1 VTDSSAQL
9 TYKKIF
15 YFWLPLA
22 ATWIM
27 MSVEGPF
34 LAALIARSSEP
45 TFNLA
50 AYGVAYSLALI
61 IEAPIIM
68 IMSASIALVKN
79 SQSFYKLRNYT
90 YAANGLITLVMLIV
104 ITPPVFYFITEDLI
118 GLPVEV
124 STLTHIATIILI
136 PWPGAIGYRRFYQG
150 ILINNNLTRRVA
162 YGTVIRLLSMSF
174 CATVLYISDFVEG
187 VVVGAASLSF
197 AVIMEAVA
205 VRFMVRTTVKKIKS
219 DVSSSGQ
226 ILTYKEI
233 NKFYYP
239 LALTSFI
246 GLGVRTTVKKIKSDE
261 SSSGQILTYKEINKF
276 YYPLALT
283 SFIGL
288 GVQPLVTFFVGQSRM
303 AIESLAV
310 LPVVTS
316 FVFVFRALG
325 LSYQEVIIALIGE
338 RKEKFNPLLN
348 FAIVLAVILVSVLA
362 LFAFT
367 PLADFW
373 FITVS
378 GLSEPLAEFAHLPL
392 MIMFFFPAL
401 TVLISVQRGVLVA
414 AKNTK
419 PITAGT
425 VTEFVTIVILL
436 LILISNMNLVGAVA
450 AVIAIIAGRLAA
462 NMYLMPATI
471 KSIKSE

>member
-1 VTDSSAQL
+1 LTDSSAQL

-45 TFNLA
+45 KFNLA

-68 IMSASIALVKN
+68 IMSASIALVKDR
-79 SQSFYKLRNYT
+79 QSFYKLRNFT
-90 YAANGLITLVMLIV
+90 YAANGLITLVMLIL
-104 ITPPVFYFITEDLI
+104 ITPPVFYFITEGLI

-124 STLTHIATIILI
+124 SKLTHIATIILI

-150 ILINNNLTRRVA
+150 ILINHNLTRRVA
-162 YGTVIRLLSMSF
+162 YGTVIRLLSMSL
-174 CATVLYISDFVEG
+174 CATVLYISDLVEG
-187 VVVGAASLSF
+187 VIVGAASLAF
-197 AVIMEAVA
+197 AVTMEAIA
-205 VRFMVRTTVKKIKS
+205 IRFMVRGTVKKIKS
-219 DVSSSGQ
+219 DDSSSQ
-226 ILTYKEI
+226 QVLTYGEI

-239 LALTSFI
+239 LALTS
-246 GLGVRTTVKKIKSDE
+246 L
-261 SSSGQILTYKEINKF
+261 
-276 YYPLALT
+276 
-283 SFIGL
+283 IGL

-303 AIESLAV
+303 ALESFAV

-316 FVFVFRALG
+316 FVFIFRALG

-338 RKEKFNPLLN
+338 MKEKFKPLLK
-348 FAIVLAVILVSVLA
+348 FAIALAAVLVAVLA

-378 GLSEPLAEFAHLPL
+378 GLDESLADFAHLPL

-401 TVLISVQRGVLVA
+401 TVLISIQRGVLVA
-414 AKNTK
+414 AKYTK
-419 PITAGT
+419 PTTVGTAI
-425 VTEFVTIVILL
+425 EFFTIILA
-436 LILISNMNLVGAVA
+436 LIISINYLDFVGAVA
-450 AVIAIIAGRLAA
+450 ATIAFVAGRIAA
-462 NMYLMPATI
+462 NIYLMSAMVRSL
-471 KSIKSE
+471 KN

>member
-45 TFNLA
+45 KFNLA

-79 SQSFYKLRNYT
+79 SQSFYKLRNFT

-104 ITPPVFYFITEDLI
+104 ITPPVFYFVAEGLI
-118 GLPVEV
+118 GLPNEV
-124 STLTHIATIILI
+124 SRLTHIATIILL
-136 PWPGAIGYRRFYQG
+136 PWPAAIGYRRFYQG

-162 YGTVIRLLSMSF
+162 YGTVIRLLSMLV
-174 CATVLYISDFVEG
+174 CALILFLTDFVEG
-187 VVVGAASLSF
+187 VIVGAASLSF

-219 DVSSSGQ
+219 DESPSGQ
-226 ILTYKEI
+226 ILTY
-233 NKFYYP
+233 
-239 LALTSFI
+239 
-246 GLGVRTTVKKIKSDE
+246 R
-261 SSSGQILTYKEINKF
+261 EINKF

-338 RKEKFNPLLN
+338 KREKFKPLLN
-348 FAIVLAVILVSVLA
+348 FAIVLAVILVAVLA

-378 GLSEPLAEFAHLPL
+378 GLSEPLADFAHLPL

-414 AKNTK
+414 AKNTR
-419 PITAGT
+419 PITGGT
-425 VTEFVTIVILL
+425 VTEFVTIVIVMM
-436 LILISNMNLVGAVA
+436 ILISNMNLVGAVA
-450 AVIAIIAGRLAA
+450 AVIALILGRLAS
-462 NMYLMPATI
+462 NIYLMRSTVRSL
-471 KSIKSE
+471 KN

>member
-45 TFNLA
+45 KFNLA

-68 IMSASIALVKN
+68 IMSASIALVKD
-79 SQSFYKLRNYT
+79 SQSFYKLRNFT
-90 YAANGLITLVMLIV
+90 YATNGLITLVMLIV
-104 ITPPVFYFITEDLI
+104 ITPPVFYFLTEDLI
-118 GLPVEV
+118 GLPIEV

-162 YGTVIRLLSMSF
+162 YGTVIRLLSMSL

-187 VVVGAASLSF
+187 VVVGAVSLSF
-197 AVIMEAVA
+197 AVIMEAIA
-205 VRFMVRTTVKKIKS
+205 IRFMVRTTVKKIKLEN
-219 DVSSSGQ
+219 SSSEQ
-226 ILTYKEI
+226 
-233 NKFYYP
+233 
-239 LALTSFI
+239 
-246 GLGVRTTVKKIKSDE
+246 V
-261 SSSGQILTYKEINKF
+261 LTYKEINKF

-338 RKEKFNPLLN
+338 KKEKFKPLLN

-378 GLSEPLAEFAHLPL
+378 GLSESLAEFAHLPL
-392 MIMFFFPAL
+392 MILFFFPAL
-401 TVLISVQRGVLVA
+401 TVLISIQRGVLVA

-419 PITAGT
+419 PITVGT
-425 VTEFVTIVILL
+425 ITEFVAIVLA
-436 LILISNMNLVGAVA
+436 LIIFINHLNFVGAVA
-450 AVIAIIAGRLAA
+450 ATIAFVVGRIAS
-462 NMYLMPATI
+462 NIYLTPSALRST
-471 KSIKSE
+471 K

>member
-1 VTDSSAQL
+1 MTDSSTQL

-27 MSVEGPF
+27 MSIEGPF

-45 TFNLA
+45 KFNLA

-79 SQSFYKLRNYT
+79 SQSFYKLRNFT
-90 YAANGLITLVMLIV
+90 YAANGLITLIMLIV
-104 ITPPVFYFITEDLI
+104 VTPPVFYFITEDLI

-162 YGTVIRLLSMSF
+162 YGTIIRLLSMSL
-174 CATVLYISDFVEG
+174 CATILYISDFVEG

-205 VRFMVRTTVKKIKS
+205 IRFMVRTTVKKINS
-219 DVSSSGQ
+219 EDSSAEQ
-226 ILTYKEI
+226 
-233 NKFYYP
+233 
-239 LALTSFI
+239 
-246 GLGVRTTVKKIKSDE
+246 V
-261 SSSGQILTYKEINKF
+261 LTYKEINKF

-338 RKEKFNPLLN
+338 KKEKFKPLLK
-348 FAIVLAVILVSVLA
+348 FAIALAIILVAVLG

-378 GLSEPLAEFAHLPL
+378 GLSESLADFAHLPL

-401 TVLISVQRGVLVA
+401 TVLISIQRGILVA

-425 VTEFVTIVILL
+425 ATEFVTIVIMLM
-436 LILISNMNLVGAVA
+436 ILISNMNTVGAVA
-450 AVIAIIAGRLAA
+450 AVIAIIIGRLAS
-462 NMYLMPATI
+462 NIYLMHSTI
-471 KSIKSE
+471 RSLKN

>member
-1 VTDSSAQL
+1 VTDSSTQL

-45 TFNLA
+45 KFNLA

-68 IMSASIALVKN
+68 MMSASIALVKD
-79 SQSFYKLRNYT
+79 SQTFYKLRNFT

-124 STLTHIATIILI
+124 STLTHLATIILI

-162 YGTVIRLLSMSF
+162 YGTIIRLLSMSL

-205 VRFMVRTTVKKIKS
+205 IRFMVRTTVKKIKS
-219 DVSSSGQ
+219 EDSFPGQ
-226 ILTYKEI
+226 VLTY
-233 NKFYYP
+233 
-239 LALTSFI
+239 
-246 GLGVRTTVKKIKSDE
+246 R
-261 SSSGQILTYKEINKF
+261 EINKF

-303 AIESLAV
+303 ALESLAV

-325 LSYQEVIIALIGE
+325 LSYQEVIIALVGE
-338 RKEKFNPLLN
+338 KKEKFKPLLN
-348 FAIVLAVILVSVLA
+348 FAIVLAAILVAVPA

-378 GLSEPLAEFAHLPL
+378 GLDESLADFARLPL
-392 MIMFFFPAL
+392 MILFFFPAL

-425 VTEFVTIVILL
+425 IAEFVTIVIMLM
-436 LILISNMNLVGAVA
+436 ILISNMKLIGAVA
-450 AVIAIIAGRLAA
+450 AVIAIVTGRLAS
-462 NMYLMPATI
+462 NIYLMHSTVHSLR
-471 KSIKSE
+471 K

>member
-1 VTDSSAQL
+1 
-9 TYKKIF
+9 
-15 YFWLPLA
+15 
-22 ATWIM
+22 

-68 IMSASIALVKN
+68 IMSASIALVKD
-79 SQSFYKLRNYT
+79 SQSFYKLRNFT
-90 YAANGLITLVMLIV
+90 YAANGLITLVMILIV
-104 ITPPVFYFITEDLI
+104 TPPVFYFITEELI
-118 GLPVEV
+118 GLPGEV
-124 STLTHIATIILI
+124 STLTHIATILLI

-150 ILINNNLTRRVA
+150 ILINHNLTRRVA
-162 YGTVIRLLSMSF
+162 YGTVIRLLSMSL
-174 CATVLYISDFVEG
+174 CATILFISDFVEG

-197 AVIMEAVA
+197 AVIMEAIA
-205 VRFMVRTTVKKIKS
+205 IRFMVKTTIKKVKS
-219 DVSSSGQ
+219 EETSSAQ
-226 ILTYKEI
+226 VLTY
-233 NKFYYP
+233 
-239 LALTSFI
+239 
-246 GLGVRTTVKKIKSDE
+246 R
-261 SSSGQILTYKEINKF
+261 EINKF

-316 FVFVFRALG
+316 FVFIFRALG

-338 RKEKFNPLLN
+338 KKEKFKPLLN

-378 GLSEPLAEFAHLPL
+378 GLSESLADFAHLPL

-401 TVLISVQRGVLVA
+401 TVLISIQRGVLVA
-414 AKNTK
+414 AKNTR

-425 VTEFVTIVILL
+425 IAEFVTIVIVMM
-436 LILISNMNLVGAVA
+436 ILISQMKIVGAVA
-450 AVIAIIAGRLAA
+450 AVIALILGRLAS
-462 NMYLMPATI
+462 NIYLMRPTFHSL
-471 KSIKSE
+471 KN

>member
-1 VTDSSAQL
+1 MTDSSAQL

-118 GLPVEV
+118 GLPVKV

-205 VRFMVRTTVKKIKS
+205 VRFM
-219 DVSSSGQ
+219 
-226 ILTYKEI
+226 
-233 NKFYYP
+233 
-239 LALTSFI
+239 
-246 GLGVRTTVKKIKSDE
+246 VRTTVKKIKSDE

>member
-1 VTDSSAQL
+1 MSETSAQL

-68 IMSASIALVKN
+68 IMSASIALVKD
-79 SQSFYKLRNYT
+79 SQSFYKLRNFT
-90 YAANGLITLVMLIV
+90 YAANGLITLVMILIV
-104 ITPPVFYFITEDLI
+104 TPPVFYFITEELI
-118 GLPVEV
+118 GLPGEV
-124 STLTHIATIILI
+124 STLTHIATILLI

-150 ILINNNLTRRVA
+150 ILINHNLTRRVA

-174 CATVLYISDFVEG
+174 CATILFISDFVEG

-205 VRFMVRTTVKKIKS
+205 IRIMVSTTIKKIKS
-219 DVSSSGQ
+219 EDTSSIQ
-226 ILTYKEI
+226 VLTYREI
-233 NKFYYP
+233 Y
-239 LALTSFI
+239 
-246 GLGVRTTVKKIKSDE
+246 
-261 SSSGQILTYKEINKF
+261 KF

-303 AIESLAV
+303 ALESLAV

-316 FVFVFRALG
+316 FVFIFRALG
-325 LSYQEVIIALIGE
+325 LSYQEVIIALIGDK
-338 RKEKFNPLLN
+338 KEKFKPLLN
-348 FAIVLAVILVSVLA
+348 FAIALAVMLVSVLA

-373 FITVS
+373 FIKVS
-378 GLSEPLAEFAHLPL
+378 GLSDSLAEFAQLPL
-392 MIMFFFPAL
+392 MIMTFFPAL
-401 TVLISVQRGVLVA
+401 TVLITIQRGVLVA
-414 AKNTK
+414 DKNTK
-419 PITAGT
+419 PITIGT
-425 VTEFVTIVILL
+425 AKEFITIIIILFIFIKYL
-436 LILISNMNLVGAVA
+436 DMVGAIA
-450 AVIAIIAGRLAA
+450 AVIAIIAGRLVA
-462 NMYLMPATI
+462 NIYLMRSTVRSL
-471 KSIKSE
+471 KH

>member
-1 VTDSSAQL
+1 MTDSSAQL

-68 IMSASIALVKN
+68 IMSASIALVKD
-79 SQSFYKLRNYT
+79 SQSFYKLRNFT

-162 YGTVIRLLSMSF
+162 YGTIIRLLTMSL
-174 CATVLYISDFVEG
+174 CAIILYISDFVEG
-187 VVVGAASLSF
+187 VIVGAASLSF

-205 VRFMVRTTVKKIKS
+205 VRFMVKTTVKKIKS
-219 DVSSSGQ
+219 DV
-226 ILTYKEI
+226 
-233 NKFYYP
+233 
-239 LALTSFI
+239 
-246 GLGVRTTVKKIKSDE
+246 

-338 RKEKFNPLLN
+338 KKEKFKPLLN

-367 PLADFW
+367 PLSDFW

-378 GLSEPLAEFAHLPL
+378 GLSEPLADFAHLPL
-392 MIMFFFPAL
+392 MILFFFPAL
-401 TVLISVQRGVLVA
+401 TVLISIQRGVLVA

-419 PITAGT
+419 PITVGT
-425 VTEFVTIVILL
+425 ITEFVAIVLS
-436 LILISNMNLVGAVA
+436 LIIFINHLNFVGAVA
-450 AVIAIIAGRLAA
+450 ATIAFVVGRIAS
-462 NMYLMPATI
+462 NIYLMHSTVRLL
-471 KSIKSE
+471 KN

>member
-45 TFNLA
+45 KFNLA

-79 SQSFYKLRNYT
+79 RQSFFKLRNFT

-104 ITPPVFYFITEDLI
+104 IAPPVFYFITEDLI
-118 GLPVEV
+118 GLPSEV
-124 STLTHIATIILI
+124 STLTHIATIILV

-150 ILINNNLTRRVA
+150 ILINHNLTRRVA
-162 YGTVIRLLSMSF
+162 YGTVIRLLSMSL
-174 CATVLYISDFVEG
+174 CATILFVSDFAEG

-197 AVIMEAVA
+197 AVIMEAIA
-205 VRFMVRTTVKKIKS
+205 IRFMVRTTVKKIKS
-219 DVSSSGQ
+219 EDSSPEQ
-226 ILTYKEI
+226 VLTY
-233 NKFYYP
+233 
-239 LALTSFI
+239 
-246 GLGVRTTVKKIKSDE
+246 R
-261 SSSGQILTYKEINKF
+261 EINKF

-303 AIESLAV
+303 ALESLAV

-338 RKEKFNPLLN
+338 KKEKFKPLLN
-348 FAIVLAVILVSVLA
+348 FAIVMAAILVSVLA

-367 PLADFW
+367 PLSDFW
-373 FITVS
+373 FITIS

-401 TVLISVQRGVLVA
+401 TVLISIQRGVLVA
-414 AKNTK
+414 ARNTK
-419 PITAGT
+419 PITGGT
-425 VTEFVTIVILL
+425 ITEFVTIVIIMM
-436 LILISNMNLVGAVA
+436 ILISNINLVGAVA
-450 AVIAIIAGRLAA
+450 AVIALVMGRLAS
-462 NMYLMPATI
+462 NIYLMYPMVRSL
-471 KSIKSE
+471 KN